1 MKHLISLLFLSAL
14 ILISSCSGQ
23 DDNEWDYNGQQ
34 DTQPTKKSM
43 SIGFSQASL
52 LTFAENNITELGI
65 YVYLNDSLVYGKNLP
80 VNNGELQIEVP
91 LGENLKTFAVANAGE
106 VLDADSLTKV
116 AVYQDENCQKEIFMS
131 EIKSFVSDKSVNEV
145 TLELKRMVGQAL
157 LQPTETSAE
166 LSAITA
172 FDALDVVFNN
182 VVIGYK
188 PGTGE
193 YITGNATVN
202 TRLADGYKASVYS
215 YPSPADI
222 LGNIEVIYL
231 KENNEVTRT
240 LRPLDVSLAY
250 VASKRIVVNMP
261 ILDSDYLEN
270 PLPTTRL
277 KSVNTSRGI
286 SVQEY
291 QF

>member
-1 MKHLISLLFLSAL
+1 MKHFISLLFLSAL
-14 ILISSCSGQ
+14 ILSSCSSQ
-23 DDNEWDYNGQQ
+23 DDNEWDLNGQQ
-34 DTQPTKKSM
+34 NPQPIKKSM
-43 SIGFSQASL
+43 SIGFSKASL

-80 VNNGELQIEVP
+80 VNNGELKIEVP

-106 VLDADSLTKV
+106 VINTDSLTKV
-116 AVYQDENCQKEIFMS
+116 AVYQDETCQKEIFMS
-131 EIKSFVSDKSVNEV
+131 EIESFISDKSVNEV
-145 TLELKRMVGQAL
+145 TLELKRMVGQAT
-157 LQPTETSAE
+157 LQPVENTAE
-166 LSAITA
+166 LSAVTS
-172 FDALDVVFNN
+172 FDALNVVFNN

-202 TRLADGYKASVYS
+202 TKLADGYKASVYS
-215 YPSPADI
+215 YPSPEEV
-222 LGNIEVIYL
+222 LGNIEVVYM
-231 KENNEVTRT
+231 KENNEINRT

-250 VASKRIVVNMP
+250 AASKRIVVNMP
-261 ILDSDYLEN
+261 VLDSDYLEK

-277 KSVNTSRGI
+277 KSVNTSREI
-286 SVQEY
+286 TVQEY

>member
-106 VLDADSLTKV
+106 VLDA
-116 AVYQDENCQKEIFMS
+116 
-131 EIKSFVSDKSVNEV
+131 
-145 TLELKRMVGQAL
+145 
-157 LQPTETSAE
+157 
-166 LSAITA
+166 
-172 FDALDVVFNN
+172 
-182 VVIGYK
+182 
-188 PGTGE
+188 
-193 YITGNATVN
+193 
-202 TRLADGYKASVYS
+202 
-215 YPSPADI
+215 
-222 LGNIEVIYL
+222 
-231 KENNEVTRT
+231 
-240 LRPLDVSLAY
+240 
-250 VASKRIVVNMP
+250 
-261 ILDSDYLEN
+261 
-270 PLPTTRL
+270 
-277 KSVNTSRGI
+277 
-286 SVQEY
+286 
-291 QF
+291 